1 MDDFSYEWGYKV
13 HLPES
18 QLPPTVIL
26 SNYILV
32 DGQSFLGIEK
42 RILRQKLRT
51 LEAAQAISSDN
62 SAVGGS
68 SQEGWSRWYLA
79 RIWWRDTLPEMARW
93 VATNVGRMASDGC
106 RQIMS
111 TDGIDGYQQIN
122 WIPTETWF
130 QSLYCRCNALRYICS
145 GSFPSSLF
153 DKHEF
158 YCWPRWH
165 RLWQRRVLTIA
176 TKGIHIHA
184 KLLDVDRFPNNWLQ
198 YWVETNACGGWLEVI
213 RWVADIDGMAD
224 GWR

>member
-1 MDDFSYEWGYKV
+1 MASYCN
-13 HLPES
+13 S
-18 QLPPTVIL
+18 L
-26 SNYILV
+26 SLYF
-32 DGQSFLGIEK
+32 GWRSFLGIEK

-130 QSLYCRCNALRYICS
+130 QSLSVTCIVAAMHYATYVQGHFQAVYLINMNFIADQGGTDCDRGECWQSRQR
-145 GSFPSSLF
+145 
-153 DKHEF
+153 EF
-158 YCWPRWH
+158 IFMQSCWMSIDFQIIDFNIG
-165 RLWQRRVLTIA
+165 LKQMRV
-176 TKGIHIHA
+176 
-184 KLLDVDRFPNNWLQ
+184 
-198 YWVETNACGGWLEVI
+198 
-213 RWVADIDGMAD
+213 VAG
-224 GWR
+224 